1 MFGVTGQIMMGW
13 RQQSKSLA
21 GRWLGWSLSWVFGHL
36 LGGAALGAMLGYAGS
51 YVPARFRIPMG
62 AGLAAMSLLWA
73 VAELGWLALPMPQL
87 QRQVQRP
94 WILRLPPLLTAL
106 GFGVQL
112 GSAVMTRITSM
123 TTYALLCCAV
133 LSGSA
138 AAGAL
143 WMGLFGLARAVIPL
157 FVSLRLDSP
166 RAALTCAVHF
176 AGFEARARLAAAG
189 VLLIA
194 AGALGWTYGRQLLR

>member
-21 GRWLGWSLSWVFGHL
+21 GHWFGWSLTWLSGHI
-36 LGGAALGAMLGYAGS
+36 LGGAALGALLGYAGS
-51 YVPARFRIPMG
+51 RVPAHSRAPMG

-73 VAELGWLALPMPQL
+73 AAELGWLALPMPQV

-123 TTYALLCCAV
+123 TIYALLCCAV

-138 AAGAL
+138 SAGAL
-143 WMGLFGLARAVIPL
+143 WMGIFGLARAVIPL

-166 RAALTCAVHF
+166 RAALACAVRF
-176 AGFEARARLAAAG
+176 AGFEPRARLAGAA